1 MGVTEIVLIIIG
13 AVILILG
20 YVLPIKKKET
30 TAPVKVDENQVKE
43 LVEKG
48 LTEAKSQINDM
59 VDETINYSMEKTERK
74 IERLTN
80 EKIMAVNEYSD
91 TVLESI
97 NKNHKEVMFLYDM
110 LNDKHENLVNTVSE
124 AAQKAKEIKQT
135 VQDAEITIKEAL
147 IGSLPE
153 TEDQEEFSEK
163 TVDAEEKEDFVPI
176 SPPKVEIIKDMM
188 EEQSVNAVEADSQK
202 NDNQKVTE
210 SEKEKADNHNEEILR
225 LHKLGKS
232 PKAIAKELGLGVGEV
247 RLVIELF
254 KKAK

>member
-1 MGVTEIVLIIIG
+1 
-13 AVILILG
+13 
-20 YVLPIKKKET
+20 
-30 TAPVKVDENQVKE
+30 
-43 LVEKG
+43 
-48 LTEAKSQINDM
+48 
-59 VDETINYSMEKTERK
+59 
-74 IERLTN
+74 
-80 EKIMAVNEYSD
+80 
-91 TVLESI
+91 
-97 NKNHKEVMFLYDM
+97 
-110 LNDKHENLVNTVSE
+110 
-124 AAQKAKEIKQT
+124 EIKQT

-147 IGSLPE
+147 IGSLSE
-153 TEDQEEFSEK
+153 TEAQEESSEK

>member
-13 AVILILG
+13 AVVLILG
-20 YVLPIKKKET
+20 YVLPTKKKET

-48 LTEAKSQINDM
+48 LTEAKSQISDM

-110 LNDKHENLVNTVSE
+110 LNDKHISLKKTVTVVE
-124 AAQKAKEIKQT
+124 KKAKEAQ
-135 VQDAEITIKEAL
+135 
-147 IGSLPE
+147 
-153 TEDQEEFSEK
+153 
-163 TVDAEEKEDFVPI
+163 
-176 SPPKVEIIKDMM
+176 
-188 EEQSVNAVEADSQK
+188 
-202 NDNQKVTE
+202 
-210 SEKEKADNHNEEILR
+210 
-225 LHKLGKS
+225 
-232 PKAIAKELGLGVGEV
+232 AIAKEAFQTLQPEV
-247 RLVIELF
+247 VTPVVT
-254 KKAK
+254 

>member
-13 AVILILG
+13 AVVLILG
-20 YVLPIKKKET
+20 YVLPTKKKET

-48 LTEAKSQINDM
+48 LTEAKSQISDM

-147 IGSLPE
+147 IGSLSE
-153 TEDQEEFSEK
+153 TEAQEESSEK